1 MTIPDILA
9 ECDKTLA
16 LAEKATPGPWHIAKG
31 GLGNTER
38 LDTVYATHEDL
49 HYICACRDFACIHD
63 RERNTENAALIAHS
77 RTFTPDAARALKVAI
92 EALRDKSI
100 YETTM
105 PESQR
110 TATNALQ
117 SIINSFT
124 HEQH

>member
-1 MTIPDILA
+1 MTIPDIIA
-9 ECDKTLA
+9 ECDKT
-16 LAEKATPGPWHIAKG
+16 
-31 GLGNTER
+31 
-38 LDTVYATHEDL
+38 
-49 HYICACRDFACIHD
+49 
-63 RERNTENAALIAHS
+63 
-77 RTFTPDAARALKVAI
+77 PDDPKSQALKVAI